1 MPARSRRSCT
11 WCRCSCSLITLR
23 SRAAPTSTS
32 RGTSRS
38 PSLSSKAMLKT
49 TPFHERTSALC
60 VSHAWRRWAGHVVAS
75 SYELTH
81 EREYHVIR
89 VAAGLLDVSPLYKYL
104 IRGRDAGGLLDLVVT
119 RNVMKAAVGQVLYTP
134 WCDHAGK
141 VIDDGTVA
149 RLDETTFRMT
159 SAEPNVR
166 WLQDNAAGLEVE
178 IADISD
184 RIAALSLQGPMAG
197 AILQSLGAPPLKYFR
212 IAPATLRGIAVT
224 VSRTGYTG
232 DLGFEVWADA
242 ANALPLWDAVME
254 AGRPYGIMPAGLLA
268 LDMARIE
275 AGLMLIDVDYVPA
288 NKALIPSQ
296 LSSPY
301 ELDLAWTVNLDK
313 ERFIGRD
320 ALAREKAAGP
330 AWQFVGIEL
339 EWNSLER
346 LYADAGLATRLPN
359 AAWRMSVPL
368 YAEREQVGY
377 CTSGAWSP
385 LLKKYIALAHVP
397 TRWAAPGTALE
408 MEMTVEHRR
417 KRTAARV
424 VKKPFFDPPRK
435 RA

>member
-1 MPARSRRSCT
+1 
-11 WCRCSCSLITLR
+11 
-23 SRAAPTSTS
+23 
-32 RGTSRS
+32 
-38 PSLSSKAMLKT
+38 MLKK
-49 TPFHERTSALC
+49 TPFHERTAALC
-60 VSHAWRRWAGHVVAS
+60 ASHAWRRWAGHVVAS

-89 VAAGLLDVSPLYKYL
+89 TAAALFDVSPLCKYL
-104 IRGRDAGGLLDLVVT
+104 VRGRDAARLLDLVVT
-119 RNVMKAAVGQVLYTP
+119 RNVQKAAIGQVLYTP

-141 VIDDGTVA
+141 VIDDGTIA

-159 SAEPNVR
+159 SAEPSLR
-166 WLQDNAAGLEVE
+166 WLQDNAAEMDV
-178 IADISD
+178 DITDVSD
-184 RIAALSLQGPMAG
+184 SIAALSLQGPA
-197 AILQSLGAPPLKYFR
+197 AWSILESLGAPALKYFR
-212 IAPATLRGIAVT
+212 IAAATLGGIAAT

-232 DLGFEVWADA
+232 DLGYEIWADA
-242 ANALPLWDAVME
+242 KDALPLWDTLIA
-254 AGRPYGIMPAGLLA
+254 AGRPYGIMPTGLLA
-268 LDMARIE
+268 LDMARVE

-288 NKALIPSQ
+288 RKALIPSQ

-330 AWQFVGIEL
+330 AWQFVGIEVDF
-339 EWNSLER
+339 NSLER
-346 LYADAGLATRLPN
+346 LYADVGLATRLPN

-368 YAEREQVGY
+368 YAGGEQVGY

-397 TRWAAPGTALE
+397 TRCATPGTALE

-417 KRTAARV
+417 KRAAARV